1 MQFTIFS
8 LTYLITLPP
17 TWDRYQFYTFGS
29 YNYDLRT
36 LGNVSLLAIIAKIW
50 CPYFR
55 MSLVVA
61 SIVEVSMNKK
71 ALWKAS
77 R

>member
-17 TWDRYQFYTFGS
+17 TWDWYQFYTFGN

-36 LGNVSLLAIIAKIW
+36 LGNVSLLAIIAKYDVPIAEW
-50 CPYFR
+50 
-55 MSLVVA
+55 
-61 SIVEVSMNKK
+61 
-71 ALWKAS
+71 ALF
-77 R
+77 